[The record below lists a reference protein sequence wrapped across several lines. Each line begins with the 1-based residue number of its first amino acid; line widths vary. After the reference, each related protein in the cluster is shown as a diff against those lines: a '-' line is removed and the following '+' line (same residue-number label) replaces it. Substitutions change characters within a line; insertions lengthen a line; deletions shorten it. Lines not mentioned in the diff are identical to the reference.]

1 MPFAVLSD
9 SDRCP
14 CLSGETYG
22 NCCGPLHHGD
32 LSAPTAERLMRS
44 RYSAYVVG
52 DEAYLLSSWHPRT
65 RPEAVEPDPDVRWYR
80 LDIVSTRRGGPLDED
95 GIVEFRAFFR
105 SPEGRGE
112 QHEVSR
118 FIREGRNWRYL
129 DAQ

>member
-1 MPFAVLSD
+1 
-9 SDRCP
+9 
-14 CLSGETYG
+14 
-22 NCCGPLHHGD
+22 
-32 LSAPTAERLMRS
+32 MRS